1 MKTLKSF
8 IVAIIFLMSSSISLC
23 NVCKISNSTVEDY
36 LDMAAL
42 YEENNE
48 YQTAL
53 EYIDT
58 IEGYDKYNPD
68 ILYKKACLLK
78 ELNRISE
85 AENELG
91 KLILLNPDYACSE
104 LAQTLPTY
112 KDQGACSIQ
121 KH

>member
-1 MKTLKSF
+1 MKIFKPLIIS
-8 IVAIIFLMSSSISLC
+8 IVYLLSSTI
-23 NVCKISNSTVEDY
+23 VFGAGCKISNNTVEDY

-42 YEENNE
+42 YEENNQ

-53 EYIDT
+53 DYIDT

-68 ILYKKACLLK
+68 VLYKKACLLK
-78 ELNRISE
+78 ELNRITE
-85 AENELG
+85 AENELE

-104 LAQTLPTY
+104 LAQSLPIY
-112 KDQGACSIQ
+112 KDQGTCTLQ